1 MNGNSSDTVANL
13 SRSMT
18 MPDNLVACL
27 RLSVDRHAARTAIAQ
42 PDRRVTYGELW
53 QASGAL
59 ASYLTHAG
67 MQPGERVALLLEN
80 SPEYVAAYYGV
91 LRAGGVVVALNVLS
105 KARDLANWLSHS
117 GCTWIV
123 ADAGH
128 PELAEIRAPGGER
141 LPYIAVGN
149 AAPAGVNTVTW
160 ETVMRSP
167 PGIDVVAAADA
178 PAAIMYTSGTTGRP
192 KGVTLSHHNLASN
205 VASIL
210 GYLPVSEQDRCLHVL
225 PFYYSY
231 GNSVLH
237 THLAVGA
244 TLVLQNSMAYIH
256 EVMTRMVVEQITGFS
271 GVPTTYAHI
280 LARVQPGQYDLRH
293 LRYLTQAGGAMAPA
307 LIERVRRELPQI
319 SFYVMYG
326 QTEATARLAYLPPSM
341 LERKSGSV
349 GIPIPSVRLEIR
361 DEQDRLVPAGATG
374 EICVAGPNVMLGY
387 WNDPAATAEVLRDG
401 WLHTGDLGY
410 RDEDGFV
417 FIQGRATDMI
427 KSGAHRIHP
436 QDIEEVIAELEGVAE
451 VAVVG
456 MADEILG
463 QAIKA
468 VIVPRSGAV
477 LTPMLVKAHC
487 HARLAS
493 YKIPRA
499 IEFATALPKTASGKV
514 MRYQLSNPT
523 S

>member
-1 MNGNSSDTVANL
+1 MNGYSSDAVASESTPL
-13 SRSMT
+13 I

-27 RLSVDRHAARTAIAQ
+27 RLSVARHATRTAIAQ
-42 PDRRVTYGELW
+42 QGRQVTYGELW

-59 ASYLTHAG
+59 ASYLIHTG

-80 SPEYVAAYYGV
+80 SPEYAAAYYGV

-105 KARDLANWLSHS
+105 KARDLVNWLGHS
-117 GCTWIV
+117 ECTWV
-123 ADAGH
+123 VSDAGH
-128 PELAEIRAPGGER
+128 PELAEVRAQCGER
-141 LPYIAVGN
+141 WRHIMVGIT
-149 AAPAGVNTVTW
+149 APAEANTVAW

-167 PGIDVVAAADA
+167 PGIDVVAATGA
-178 PAAIMYTSGTTGRP
+178 PAAIIYTSGTTGRP
-192 KGVTLSHHNLASN
+192 KGVTLSHRNLASN

-210 GYLPVSEQDRCLHVL
+210 AYLPLTEQDRCLQVL

-237 THLAVGA
+237 THLAAGA
-244 TLVLQNSMAYIH
+244 TLVLQNSLAYIH
-256 EVMTRMVVEQITGFS
+256 EVMTRMAVERVTGFS
-271 GVPTTYAHI
+271 GVPSTYAHI
-280 LARVQPGQYDLRH
+280 LGRVQLGHYDLH
-293 LRYLTQAGGAMAPA
+293 CLRYLTQAGGAMSPA
-307 LIERVRRELPQI
+307 LIERVRRELPDI

-326 QTEATARLAYLPPSM
+326 QTEATARLTYLPPAM

-349 GIPIPSVRLEIR
+349 GIPIPNVTLETR
-361 DEQDRLVPAGATG
+361 DEQGRLAPAGATG

-387 WNDPAATAEVLRDG
+387 WNDPTATAEVLRDG

-436 QDIEEVIAELEGVAE
+436 NDIEEVIAELEGVAE

-456 MADEILG
+456 VADEMLG
-463 QAIKA
+463 QTIKA
-468 VIVPRSGAV
+468 VIVPHPGAG
-477 LTPMLVKAHC
+477 LTPMMVKAHC

-493 YKIPRA
+493 YKTPRA
-499 IEFATALPKTASGKV
+499 IDFATELPKTASGKV
-514 MRYQLSNPT
+514 MRYQLSNPA